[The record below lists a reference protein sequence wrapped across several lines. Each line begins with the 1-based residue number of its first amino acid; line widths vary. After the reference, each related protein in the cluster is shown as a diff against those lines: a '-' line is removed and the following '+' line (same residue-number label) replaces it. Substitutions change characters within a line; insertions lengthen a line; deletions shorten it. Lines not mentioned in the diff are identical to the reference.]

1 MVVPETAK
9 LVASALIGVQGV
21 QAVVLGGSHCTGT
34 ATEFSD
40 LDIGVYY
47 GEGLDTSRMGELL
60 TSLDDAHRDNM
71 LNKPGEW
78 GKWINGGAW
87 LTVNGHKVDILLR
100 ETAHVQM
107 VIDDCQ
113 RGHVTVDFQAGH
125 PFGFVNAIY
134 MGEVKYCLPLQDP
147 QHVMADLKRRA
158 EPVSKAYRDKASQ
171 WFLWEAEFAVMT
183 GRSSIAKKDIVYAS
197 GAMFRAILCLTQA
210 LFAAN
215 GEILLNEKGA
225 LRRLDQAPFCPAGF
239 VRDVEAA
246 LQGLDRD
253 NLVPGFEILGEKCG
267 QIKKLLQG
275 NE

>member
-1 MVVPETAK
+1 MEQSIAERVAK
-9 LVASALIGVQGV
+9 ALIQVAGV
-21 QAVVLGGSHCTGT
+21 QAVVLGGSNCTGT

-47 GEGLDTSRMGELL
+47 GDGLDVQRMSEVMTLLDDTHREGL
-60 TSLDDAHRDNM
+60 

-87 LTVNGHKVDILLR
+87 LTVEGRKVDILLR
-100 ETAHVQM
+100 DTSLVAS

-113 RGHVTVDFQAGH
+113 QGHVTVDFKAGH

-134 MGEVKYCLPLQDP
+134 MGEVKYCIPLKDP
-147 QHVMADLKRRA
+147 QHVMGGLKRLA
-158 EPVSKAYRDKASQ
+158 EPISKAYRDAASG
-171 WFLWEAEFAVMT
+171 WFLWEAEFSGMT

-197 GAMFRAILCLTQA
+197 GALFKGILCLTQA
-210 LFAAN
+210 LVAAN

-225 LRRLDQAPFCPAGF
+225 LKRLAQFDFCPPGF
-239 VRDVEAA
+239 VQGAEAA
-246 LQGLDRD
+246 ITGLDKN
-253 NLVPGFEILGEKCG
+253 NLGPGFDLLEEKCREVR
-267 QIKKLLQG
+267 KFLYG

>member
-1 MVVPETAK
+1 MWREVAQRVSEALMEVP
-9 LVASALIGVQGV
+9 GV

-34 ATEFSD
+34 ATELSD

-47 GEGLDTSRMGELL
+47 GEGLDVRRMGETM
-60 TSLDDAHRDNM
+60 TSLDDAHREGL

-87 LTVNGHKVDILLR
+87 LTVDGLEVDILLKDSAR
-100 ETAHVQM
+100 ISQ

-113 RGHVTVDFQAGH
+113 QGRVTVDFQCGH

-134 MGEVKYCLPLQDP
+134 MGEVKYCLPLEDP
-147 QHVMADLKRRA
+147 HNVIAELKRRA
-158 EPVSKAYRDKASQ
+158 EPVSKAYRDAASK
-171 WFLWEAEFAVMT
+171 WFLWEAGFSAMT

-197 GAMFRAILCLTQA
+197 GALFRGILCLVQA
-210 LFAAN
+210 LFAFN

-225 LRRLDQAPFCPAGF
+225 LKRLAQLSFCPPGF
-239 VRDVEAA
+239 VESAEAT
-246 LQGLDRD
+246 LQGLDKE
-253 NLVPGFEILGEKCG
+253 NLGPCFDGLEEKCREV
-267 QIKKLLQG
+267 KELLEG